1 MMRTIGFLFLTLL
14 AACTPALQQQDV
26 SKLHQ
31 IIQKIYLSP
40 GNECKAPVI
49 CGDTVA
55 VDCGTERD
63 LPLVYFN
70 NRDGEVIMYCGGAC
84 DVPEN
89 MPPDPKR
96 CTACP
101 PPQWRASCPS
111 P

>member
-1 MMRTIGFLFLTLL
+1 M
-14 AACTPALQQQDV
+14 AQQQNS
-26 SKLHQ
+26 SKLHHN
-31 IIQKIYLSP
+31 IQKIYLSA
-40 GNECKAPVI
+40 GTEAKAPVI

-55 VDCGTERD
+55 VDFGAERD

-89 MPPDPKR
+89 LPPDPKR

-101 PPQWRASCPS
+101 PPGWDAHCPS
-111 P
+111 L